1 MAVGVVLGVSTKA
14 FAEPSLNDQLNASQ
28 SQYQQSEA
36 SLNASQAK
44 YAQLEDKIEALDNKI
59 QKSMA
64 EADQIKGKIDKTQ
77 GDIAEQKK
85 NLEKAQQRVKAEQDL
100 YKNRLR
106 AMYIMGNDGYLS
118 ALLDS
123 KGFSDFITKIDN
135 ISKIAEFD
143 NKAIA
148 SLNERQQEVQQKKDS
163 LEDNKKKLVSLQ
175 AESNKNIA
183 DLGKQRTAQDPLI
196 AQYKAD
202 IAAATTAST
211 NAKAQVDV
219 VNGKITAQKNAEA
232 AAQAAAAAQE
242 AQVAAAAQAA
252 ATAAVKPV
260 ASAPAP
266 ATTTTASANTA
277 PVSVNRGQVK
287 VSIPSTSATPA
298 TKNTTK
304 NTNSSANQSA
314 PAPTHS
320 SAASGSVIS
329 YAEQFIGVP
338 YVWGGTSPS
347 GFDCSG
353 FVQYVY
359 AHFGVS
365 IDRTSQA
372 QFGDGVAVSQSDL
385 QPGDLVF
392 FHDDGSGPG
401 HVGMYIGGG
410 NIIHA
415 PHTGATVTIVPLSY
429 MNGYCG
435 ARRVR

>member
-1 MAVGVVLGVSTKA
+1 
-14 FAEPSLNDQLNASQ
+14 
-28 SQYQQSEA
+28 
-36 SLNASQAK
+36 
-44 YAQLEDKIEALDNKI
+44 
-59 QKSMA
+59 
-64 EADQIKGKIDKTQ
+64 
-77 GDIAEQKK
+77 
-85 NLEKAQQRVKAEQDL
+85 
-100 YKNRLR
+100 
-106 AMYIMGNDGYLS
+106 
-118 ALLDS
+118 
-123 KGFSDFITKIDN
+123 
-135 ISKIAEFD
+135 
-143 NKAIA
+143 
-148 SLNERQQEVQQKKDS
+148 
-163 LEDNKKKLVSLQ
+163 LVSLQ

-232 AAQAAAAAQE
+232 AAAAQE
-242 AQVAAAAQAA
+242 AAAAAQAA
-252 ATAAVKPV
+252 ATAAAKPV
-260 ASAPAP
+260 ASAP

-277 PVSVNRGQVK
+277 PVSINRGQVK
-287 VSIPSTSATPA
+287 VSIPATTSTE
-298 TKNTTK
+298 
-304 NTNSSANQSA
+304 NSTANANVA
-314 PAPTHS
+314 PAPKPAPKPTPKPAP

-338 YVWGGTSPS
+338 YVWGGTSPN